1 MLLAGAE
8 VRQRYGT
15 LLKAAGGRPII
26 VSSSEL
32 ETGWSSADQLIYTLP
47 DVLISRLDR
56 LAAQAGEGEE
66 NGGGGGEATNEEEDQ
81 EEGGEEEAGIEEAAT
96 TTGEHAYKERRLSTS
111 KKGAANKETP
121 QTPKFLC

>member
-56 LAAQAGEGEE
+56 LAAQAQARGLRG
-66 NGGGGGEATNEEEDQ
+66 TR
-81 EEGGEEEAGIEEAAT
+81 AGKSRHGMKYPID
-96 TTGEHAYKERRLSTS
+96 G
-111 KKGAANKETP
+111 
-121 QTPKFLC
+121 